1 MDKLKVGIIG
11 CGQIADGHVSEIQKL
26 KNAIVTSVCDAELII
41 AEQLATRFGILKY
54 YRSLEEMLT
63 KEKLNVL
70 HICTPPA
77 SHLSLAKT
85 AVDAGCHV
93 YVEKPL
99 AMNYEETVELVNYV
113 AQGGKKLTIGH
124 NSEFDPPSIEL
135 RNLVK
140 NGILGDPVHIESW
153 YGYNLDGPFGKAILA
168 SPEHWVHK
176 LPGRLFHN
184 NINHMLNKITEY
196 LDDDKPLIQV
206 MAWRNN
212 NRTVFGDVRDALYD
226 ELRTIIKG
234 NKVSAYG
241 TFSSSV
247 RPVGHYVRVY
257 GTKSIIDMDF
267 TSRSVSVDRGTTY
280 PSAIGRLFA
289 GYDKAW
295 QTAKSAIR
303 NTKKFYN
310 YDYHY
315 FSGMGTLINGF
326 YDSILHDAPLPIST
340 SSITRIAWIMDEI
353 FAQIK
358 EQQQS

>member
-1 MDKLKVGIIG
+1 MDKLKIGIVG

-26 KNAIVTSVCDAELII
+26 KNAIVTAVCDSELII

-54 YRSLEEMLT
+54 YRSLEEMLA
-63 KEKLNVL
+63 KEKLDVL

-77 SHLSLAKT
+77 SHLPLAKA

-99 AMNYEETVELVNYV
+99 AMNYEDTVELINYV
-113 AQGGKKLTIGH
+113 AQASKKLTIGH

-135 RNLVK
+135 QHMVK
-140 NGILGDPVHIESW
+140 NGVLGEPVHIESW

-176 LPGRLFHN
+176 LPGQLFHN
-184 NINHMLNKITEY
+184 NINHMLNKITTY
-196 LDDDKPLIQV
+196 LDDDKPQIKA
-206 MAWRNN
+206 MAWRNY
-212 NRTVFGDVRDALYD
+212 NRRDYGDARDALYD

-234 NKVSAYG
+234 KKVSAYG

-247 RPVGHYVRVY
+247 RPIGHYVRVY
-257 GTKSIIDMDF
+257 GTKSIIDLDY
-267 TSRSVSVDRGTTY
+267 TSRSVTVDRGATY
-280 PSAIGRLFA
+280 PSAIGRLIT
-289 GYDKAW
+289 GYEKAW
-295 QTAKSAIR
+295 QFTKSALR
-303 NTKKFYN
+303 NTKKFYH

-315 FSGMGTLINGF
+315 FSGLGILINSF
-326 YDSILHDAPLPIST
+326 YNSILHDEPLPISI
-340 SSITRIAWIMDEI
+340 SSIMRIAWIMDEI